1 MLQGQARLPISVQTS
16 VVTTAQPK
24 AMKYKERRVVE
35 VTSEEEGTLHTGSNE
50 LSKDRIPAVLKH
62 QKPRRVQDT
71 FTIQGQ
77 ALKQRM

>member
-1 MLQGQARLPISVQTS
+1 MRLPISVQTS

-24 AMKYKERRVVE
+24 VMKYKERRVVE

-50 LSKDRIPAVLKH
+50 HSKDFMPAVLRN

-77 ALKQRM
+77 ALMQRM

>member
-35 VTSEEEGTLHTGSNE
+35 VTSEEEGTLHTG
-50 LSKDRIPAVLKH
+50 
-62 QKPRRVQDT
+62 
-71 FTIQGQ
+71 
-77 ALKQRM
+77 